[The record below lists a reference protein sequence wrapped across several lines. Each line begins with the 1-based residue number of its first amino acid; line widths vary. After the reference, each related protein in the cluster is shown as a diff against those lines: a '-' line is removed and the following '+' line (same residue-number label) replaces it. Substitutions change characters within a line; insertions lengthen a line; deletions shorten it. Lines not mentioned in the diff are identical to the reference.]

1 MNDCNFL
8 LFCTVHVYFLAE
20 PLSSLNSPERCD
32 EQPLNVRHWDPGVG
46 KCSVCWTFIKD
57 VSHWTLTIMLTLG
70 HTCKFKPPP
79 CYKGGGGWGG
89 DGGWWVEFLIC
100 CIISKRFYLQWKT
113 FNLLYK
119 MMRYILWL
127 AALLGACDVIN
138 NGCYLG
144 RHLGIYQE
152 LVIMLKPREMVIFC
166 AWHKK

>member
-1 MNDCNFL
+1 MNDRNFL

-32 EQPLNVRHWDPGVG
+32 EQPLNVTLWDPGVG
-46 KCSVCWTFIKD
+46 KCSVCWTFIKE

-79 CYKGGGGWGG
+79 CYKVGGGV
-89 DGGWWVEFLIC
+89 DGPPLEFLIC

-119 MMRYILWL
+119 MMRYILWQVV
-127 AALLGACDVIN
+127 LLGACDDTN
-138 NGCYLG
+138 NGCHLG

-152 LVIMLKPREMVIFC
+152 LVIMLKLREMVIFC
-166 AWHKK
+166 AWHQK